1 MIIIS
6 CVVYRFKFVSFN
18 FVFVAVVVVVSI
30 LIMFIFCSL
39 PCEPVATGFYLTF
52 IKQEFSGKIL

>member
-52 IKQEFSGKIL
+52 IKQEF